1 MPPVP
6 PPVPQGFL
14 LFASCCCFLSN
25 GARSPSLLAAAAV
38 ALCTCAL
45 LAGER
50 ALLPFGTGV
59 FAPLG
64 TLRSGNPP
72 PRTRTLSN
80 PEVTWCCSG
89 GMTGVELR
97 AVVVLLDEAV
107 LVPLLFPPRAPLPA
121 FGGRSAVFARRAW
134 RRRSMTP
141 ARRSEHSKQHSVQ
154 LEVPEAATR
163 LACNERSEFAL
174 LRRLAIL
181 RTDDSR
187 LGVDVLDEEY
197 VEISKRF
204 AGVSETFR
212 RNSQCRGPSRR

>member
-107 LVPLLFPPRAPLPA
+107 LVPLLFPPRGSLAA
-121 FGGRSAVFARRAW
+121 FGGRSVVFARRAW

-141 ARRSEHSKQHSVQ
+141 ARRIERDQYRKVWILAHV
-154 LEVPEAATR
+154 EATG
-163 LACNERSEFAL
+163 LTCDERSEFAL

-181 RTDDSR
+181 RTDNAR

-197 VEISKRF
+197 VGISKRF